1 MSNSIVIQTNSTVIE
16 DMKQQYKHSLS
27 PKTPQGGIFMAK
39 VPSCTITAYK
49 SGKVMFQGGRAEAEA
64 ARWQTVPQTPKI
76 AVKKICRFTPL
87 CTTCFHR
94 YNVYR
99 GVR

>member
-64 ARWQTVPQTPKI
+64 SRWQTVSQTPKT
-76 AVKKICRFTPL
+76 AVKICRFPSL
-87 CTTCFHR
+87 CASCFHR
-94 YNVYR
+94 YNVYCR
-99 GVR
+99 V

>member
-64 ARWQTVPQTPKI
+64 SRWQTVSQTPKT
-76 AVKKICRFTPL
+76 AVKKICRFPSL
-87 CTTCFHR
+87 CASCFHR
-94 YNVYR
+94 YNVYCR
-99 GVR
+99 V